1 MNQQLTIPDDEA
13 LWEGLRQGDQ
23 ELFIQLYRKYYHY
36 LLVIGLKEVGDEELV
51 KDVIQQLFLY
61 LWEKRET
68 LKPARQVKAYLSAA
82 FLRRLALVIQK
93 NRKQYQQVLDWSG
106 QFETY
111 TPSKEEVIVGNDR
124 RRQIRFELYKYINTL
139 SPRQRELIR
148 LRFYDG
154 LTYEEIV
161 MRTGLAHRTVYNS
174 IYEALKK
181 LKGDLDPGKVYGTTL
196 ALFIILLFGFF
207 VF

>member
-36 LLVIGLKEVGDEELV
+36 LLVIGLKEVGDEELT